1 MNCQLIQKIIKHVFR
16 ICYLMNLINLAS
28 FKHFLN
34 KSNMFNIKI
43 FVTVMESNPKHLLLH
58 YIIYFLKSTK

>member
-1 MNCQLIQKIIKHVFR
+1 MNCHLIQTIIKHTLR

-43 FVTVMESNPKHLLLH
+43 FVSVMKWHKTSIAPL
-58 YIIYFLKSTK
+58 